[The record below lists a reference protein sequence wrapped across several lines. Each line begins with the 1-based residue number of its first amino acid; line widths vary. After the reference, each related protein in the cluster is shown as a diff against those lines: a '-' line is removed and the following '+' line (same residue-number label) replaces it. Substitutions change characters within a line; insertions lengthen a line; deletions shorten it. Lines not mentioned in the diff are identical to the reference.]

1 MQTMQMTGKCLSC
14 LSFVTAAFLAGWLG
28 GCEQPT
34 PGVTYSKDVNVWPF
48 YTLKK
53 MEGKDESNH
62 IKWYK
67 ENGSCCI
74 LAGWE
79 KEKRVDAQGF
89 VIYRKEKSV
98 FFPIAGGETE
108 ESEQAISK
116 QGMVLLF
123 PYKSYR
129 DKTATPK

>member
-1 MQTMQMTGKCLSC
+1 MANARMKSKCLSC
-14 LSFVTAAFLAGWLG
+14 LSFVAAAVLAVWAG

-34 PGVTYSKDVNVWPF
+34 PGTTYSKDVNVWPF

-53 MEGKDESNH
+53 TEGKDEANNVR
-62 IKWYK
+62 WFK

-79 KEKRVDAQGF
+79 KEKKVDAQGF
-89 VIYRKEKSV
+89 VIYRKEKGI
-98 FFPIAGGETE
+98 FFPIASNEVE
-108 ESEQAISK
+108 ESETMLNK
-116 QGMVLLF
+116 QGSFLIF